1 MEHESRAAT
10 LKRII
15 YDIVSDGNPHSYG
28 ELQAAILEENPS
40 LLPSSN
46 VLSTALYRISKS
58 DTRFRRIG
66 KASYRFFPSPD
77 GEEAPKGAPG
87 ATPSEGAGLPPKGW
101 DIVNQVRVLLA
112 ALEQDLRQPDYEMS
126 EAEFSACRKLYQ
138 LSREVQSVISKYV

>member
-28 ELQAAILEENPS
+28 ELQAAILEETPS

-66 KASYRFFPSPD
+66 KASYRLFPSPA
-77 GEEAPKGAPG
+77 GEEVPKGAPG

-101 DIVNQVRVLLA
+101 DIVTRC
-112 ALEQDLRQPDYEMS
+112 ESCWPPW
-126 EAEFSACRKLYQ
+126 
-138 LSREVQSVISKYV
+138 SRI